1 MQVIH
6 RNKIKFLTGFG
17 IVIVILLL
25 AHSYF
30 RRMDFQSE
38 SENVDTVY
46 NFQTPVEELVS
57 ETESEALI
65 DIIVDIK
72 GAVKEPGVY
81 QMTNKDRVIDLI
93 ERAGG
98 VTLDANTRHI
108 NLAQLLT
115 DQLSINIQTNDEV
128 SSAQASETPTNESMG
143 MLSQS
148 TSPRKIDI
156 NQATQEEFETLPGI
170 GPSKAAAILAYR
182 EEHGPFKAIEDLM
195 NVSGIGQKTFDKLA
209 TSIQVGGL
217 P

>member
-25 AHSYF
+25 AYSYF

-57 ETESEALI
+57 ETESDALI

-93 ERAGG
+93 EHAGG

-115 DQLSINIQTNDEV
+115 DQLSITIQTNDEV

-148 TSPRKIDI
+148 TSPEKIDI
-156 NQATQEEFETLPGI
+156 NQASQEEFETLPGI
-170 GPSKAAAILAYR
+170 GPSKAAAIVTYR